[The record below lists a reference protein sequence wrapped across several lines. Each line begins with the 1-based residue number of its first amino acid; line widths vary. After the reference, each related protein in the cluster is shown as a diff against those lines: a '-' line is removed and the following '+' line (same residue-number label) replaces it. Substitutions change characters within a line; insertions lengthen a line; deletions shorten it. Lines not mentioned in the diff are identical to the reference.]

1 MPSYVAL
8 VSGDSNEPVCRGHR
22 ILSREYF
29 LRDKYLKMERSSS
42 PTFQK
47 FSIVDGDVLIE
58 TAEVFDVSVN
68 IFDNLTLDKELL
80 RALMSHSGEM

>member
-1 MPSYVAL
+1 MIQNTNWSSSSIPIENREVYEFVTVPSYVAL
-8 VSGDSNEPVCRGHR
+8 ASGDSNEPVCRGHR

-29 LRDKYLKMERSSS
+29 LRDKYLKMERSRS

-58 TAEVFDVSVN
+58 TA
-68 IFDNLTLDKELL
+68 
-80 RALMSHSGEM
+80 